1 MVQTVYYAT
10 TIFFSGLIP
19 TGSEA
24 KMCVGYKQCALQKC
38 TLLLVKIVYCTGLK
52 MVVVK
57 IISFYHD
64 EKIARP

>member
-1 MVQTVYYAT
+1 MQQL
-10 TIFFSGLIP
+10 FFSGRIP

-38 TLLLVKIVYCTGLK
+38 TVLLVKIVYCTGLK